1 MQLTYQG
8 REYSVTIGPAE
19 RMQALSVYRVPDD
32 YQGGLFVA
40 LTPAG
45 EFEQVPA
52 SRGSDTQ
59 LLLRAQLA
67 PDEPMAIEH
76 LAEGVSLG

>member
-8 REYSVTIGPAE
+8 REYSVAIGPAG

-52 SRGSDTQ
+52 SRGSDTV
-59 LLLRAQLA
+59 LLLRAVQL
-67 PDEPMAIEH
+67 PGEPLGVEY